1 VGDATSPVLAA
12 EQLARALA
20 SPQLSE
26 WLFTAAA
33 VPADNT
39 APARSRV
46 HECLR
51 RDEEAQV
58 KA

>member
-26 WLFTAAA
+26 WLFTAA
-33 VPADNT
+33 VPAGNT